1 MDSKDQNRYEI
12 LRDLAVS
19 AARGETP
26 EQTARTALAQAAEL
40 VGLSA
45 AAMYLWDD
53 KKKVTLNVSYAHN
66 DQAAERLKGLEDD
79 LFGQLR
85 RERDLLAAYMSFG
98 GEMPSHSFTLP
109 LRRGQ
114 NVFGAVLGFQEGER
128 TIVSEDVFLDSL
140 CASLA
145 ISILASGH
153 NQIPSQEFLDKK
165 RLEAI
170 VETAVTVN
178 HEVNNPLTA
187 ILGNVQLLLMK
198 RQEMDDDLRRKLEII
213 EQSAVKIKDVTQKLL
228 RLTTARTVNYTENT
242 NMIDIS
248 DDKPPETPDGDTNG

>member
-12 LRDLAVS
+12 LKDLAVAS
-19 AARGETP
+19 ARGETP
-26 EQTARTALAQAAEL
+26 EQTARTALSQASEL
-40 VGLSA
+40 VGLTA
-45 AAMYLWDD
+45 AAMYLWDEQ
-53 KKKVTLNVSYAHN
+53 KKVTLSVSYSDSGKSA
-66 DQAAERLKGLEDD
+66 DKLKSLEDD
-79 LFGQLR
+79 LFGKLR
-85 RERDLLAAYMSFG
+85 QEKDLLAAYMSFG
-98 GEMPSHSFTLP
+98 GDVPSHSFTLP

-114 NVFGAVLGFQEGER
+114 QVFGAVIGYQEGER
-128 TIVSEDVFLDSL
+128 TIVSEDVFLDAL
-140 CASLA
+140 CAAIA
-145 ISILASGH
+145 ISVLASGQ
-153 NQIPSQEFLDKK
+153 NQAPSQEFLDKS

-198 RQEMDDDLRRKLEII
+198 REEMDSDLRRKLEII

-228 RLTTARTVNYTENT
+228 RLTTARSVNYANNT

-248 DDKPPETPDGDTNG
+248 NDKPKDDKDRD

>member
-12 LRDLAVS
+12 LKDLAVS

-45 AAMYLWDD
+45 AAMHLWDED
-53 KKKVTLNVSYAHN
+53 KKVTLSVSYAEN
-66 DQAAERLKGLEDD
+66 EESAARLKSLEED
-79 LFGQLR
+79 LFRTLR
-85 RERDLLAAYMSFG
+85 REQDLLAAYMSFG
-98 GEMPSHSFTLP
+98 GEAPSHSFTLP

-114 NVFGAVLGFQEGER
+114 QVFGAVIGFQVGER
-128 TIVSEDVFLDSL
+128 TIVSEDVFLDAL
-140 CASLA
+140 CAAMA
-145 ISILASGH
+145 ISVLASS
-153 NQIPSQEFLDKK
+153 QSQAPSQEFLDKN
-165 RLEAI
+165 RMEAI

-198 RQEMDDDLRRKLEII
+198 RDEMDGDLRRKLEII

-228 RLTTARTVNYTENT
+228 RLTTARSVNYTENT

-248 DDKPPETPDGDTNG
+248 DEKPDEGSD

>member
-12 LRDLAVS
+12 LRDLAVA

-26 EQTARTALAQAAEL
+26 EQTARTALKQAAEL

-45 AAMYLWDD
+45 AAVCLWDD
-53 KKKVTLNVSYAHN
+53 RKKVTLNVSYA
-66 DQAAERLKGLEDD
+66 DAESSAGKLKTLEED
-79 LFGQLR
+79 LFGKLR

-98 GEMPSHSFTLP
+98 GPVPSHSFTLP

-114 NVFGAVLGFQEGER
+114 HVFGAVLGFQEGER
-128 TIVSEDVFLDSL
+128 TIVSEDVFLDAL
-140 CASLA
+140 CASIA
-145 ISILASGH
+145 ISVLASS
-153 NQIPSQEFLDKK
+153 QSQMPSQEFLDQK

-198 RQEMDDDLRRKLEII
+198 REELDSDFRRKLEII

-248 DDKPPETPDGDTNG
+248 DRKSDDDTPAK

>member
-12 LRDLAVS
+12 LKDLAVA

-26 EQTARTALAQAAEL
+26 EQTARTALSQAAEL

-45 AAMYLWDD
+45 AAMYLWDEQ
-53 KKKVTLNVSYAHN
+53 KKVTLNVAYAASESN
-66 DQAAERLKGLEDD
+66 AEKLKSLEED

-85 RERDLLAAYMSFG
+85 KERDLLAAYMSFG
-98 GEMPSHSFTLP
+98 GEIPSHSFTLP
-109 LRRGQ
+109 LRHGRQ
-114 NVFGAVLGFQEGER
+114 VFGAVLGFQEGER
-128 TIVSEDVFLDSL
+128 TIVSEDVFLDAL
-140 CASLA
+140 CAA
-145 ISILASGH
+145 IAIAVLASGH
-153 NQIPSQEFLDKK
+153 EQAPSQEFLDQN

-198 RQEMDDDLRRKLEII
+198 RDELDGDLLRKLEII

-228 RLTTARTVNYTENT
+228 RLTTVRSVNYTDNT

-248 DDKPPETPDGDTNG
+248 DEKPDEDDTTD

>member
-1 MDSKDQNRYEI
+1 MDSKDQSRYEI
-12 LRDLAVS
+12 FRDLAVA

-26 EQTARTALAQAAEL
+26 QQVGRVALQQAADL

-45 AAMYLWDD
+45 AALYLWDD
-53 KKKVTLNVSYAHN
+53 KKRVTLNVSWAYDEPAG
-66 DQAAERLKGLEDD
+66 ERLKALEDD
-79 LFGQLR
+79 LFGKLR
-85 RERDLLAAYMSFG
+85 QERDLLAAYMSFG
-98 GEMPSHSFTLP
+98 GEIPCHSFTLP
-109 LRRGQ
+109 LRRGRQ
-114 NVFGAVLGFQEGER
+114 VFGAVIGFQEGER
-128 TIVSEDVFLDSL
+128 TIVSEDVFLDAL

-145 ISILASGH
+145 ITILASGH
-153 NQIPSQEFLDKK
+153 NQLPSQEILDQK

-198 RQEMDDDLRRKLEII
+198 REGLDSDLRRKLEII

-228 RLTTARTVNYTENT
+228 RLTTARSVSYTENT
-242 NMIDIS
+242 SMIDIS
-248 DDKPPETPDGDTNG
+248 DEKSDDSEPTGKG